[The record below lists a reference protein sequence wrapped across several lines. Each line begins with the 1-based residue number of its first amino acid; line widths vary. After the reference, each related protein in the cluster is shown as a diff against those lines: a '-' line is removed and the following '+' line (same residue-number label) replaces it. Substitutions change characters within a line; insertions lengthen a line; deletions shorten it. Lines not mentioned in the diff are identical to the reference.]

1 MLFYRK
7 IVRLK
12 KFNVKKESNKKVKRK
27 SKGNVKGIASKVG
40 GVLKRGLKN

>member
-12 KFNVKKESNKKVKRK
+12 KFNVKKESNKK
-27 SKGNVKGIASKVG
+27 SKGSVKEA
-40 GVLKRGLKN
+40 